1 LDRTFDDDAAGQDE
15 EDEEEVGDE
24 EDTSQAL
31 ALMEVLSAIEKICP
45 LFSDCC

>member
-1 LDRTFDDDAAGQDE
+1 MAPLDRTFDDDAAGQDE
-15 EDEEEVGDE
+15 EEVRDE

-31 ALMEVLSAIEKICP
+31 AMSEVLSAIEKVCL